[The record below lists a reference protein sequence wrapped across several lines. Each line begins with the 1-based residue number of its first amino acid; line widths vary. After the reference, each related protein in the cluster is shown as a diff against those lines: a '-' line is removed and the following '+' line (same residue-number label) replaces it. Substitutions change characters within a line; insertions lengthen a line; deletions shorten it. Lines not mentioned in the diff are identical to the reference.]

1 MRTGVA
7 FDDVLAA
14 AQAGAAWAF
23 EVLYRD
29 LSPVVTGY
37 LRLHGAA
44 EPDDLASE
52 TFLGVFTGLAG
63 FSGDEDALRSWV
75 FTIAHRRLIDDWR
88 RRSRRPQLTD
98 DAGDLTL
105 LPGGDAEDDALM
117 RVGTE
122 DVHRMCAGLPDDQ
135 RSVLLLRV
143 LADLTV
149 EQVASVMGRS
159 VGSVKALQR
168 RGLRTLRERLEKLV
182 RRNFRHPRTPGGP
195 AGDDR
200 GEMTTAAD
208 DSAVEDAFEAILAG
222 RPVPEGAAGLAAFTE
237 AVRAS
242 ATRPGRPNA
251 ALAELLATG
260 LLTDQSSPSVR
271 TATSAGSAP
280 ERRRPRVRT
289 RRRPAMIFSALIA
302 KFLSAGAVAQAA
314 TGATVAVVAFT
325 GVGAVGALPDPVQD
339 TFATVVAEITPLEP
353 PTCAEETTEEVVPEE
368 TVAEEVETTEEVPED
383 PREDAEAAAARPW
396 RPRSGHGP
404 SRDRPTASR
413 SAPGSARARRSE

>member
-7 FDDVLAA
+7 FDDVLTA

-88 RRSRRPQLTD
+88 RRSRRPQVTD

-105 LPGGDAEDDALM
+105 LPGGDAEDDALI

-149 EQVASVMGRS
+149 EQVAGVMGKS

-168 RGLRTLRERLEKLV
+168 RGLRTLRDRLEKPSEKTSGV
-182 RRNFRHPRTPGGP
+182 R
-195 AGDDR
+195 
-200 GEMTTAAD
+200 
-208 DSAVEDAFEAILAG
+208 
-222 RPVPEGAAGLAAFTE
+222 VPLGI
-237 AVRAS
+237 
-242 ATRPGRPNA
+242 
-251 ALAELLATG
+251 
-260 LLTDQSSPSVR
+260 
-271 TATSAGSAP
+271 
-280 ERRRPRVRT
+280 
-289 RRRPAMIFSALIA
+289 RPAM
-302 KFLSAGAVAQAA
+302 
-314 TGATVAVVAFT
+314 T
-325 GVGAVGALPDPVQD
+325 GV
-339 TFATVVAEITPLEP
+339 
-353 PTCAEETTEEVVPEE
+353 
-368 TVAEEVETTEEVPED
+368 
-383 PREDAEAAAARPW
+383 R
-396 RPRSGHGP
+396 
-404 SRDRPTASR
+404 
-413 SAPGSARARRSE
+413 

>member
-1 MRTGVA
+1 MRTGIA

-88 RRSRRPQLTD
+88 RRSRRPQVTD

-105 LPGGDAEDDALM
+105 LSGGDAEDDALL
-117 RVGTE
+117 RVGTD

-143 LADLTV
+143 LADLTM

-168 RGLRTLRERLEKLV
+168 RGLRTLR
-182 RRNFRHPRTPGGP
+182 
-195 AGDDR
+195 DR
-200 GEMTTAAD
+200 IENSPEESSG
-208 DSAVEDAFEAILAG
+208 I
-222 RPVPEGAAGLAAFTE
+222 RVPLGA
-237 AVRAS
+237 
-242 ATRPGRPNA
+242 
-251 ALAELLATG
+251 
-260 LLTDQSSPSVR
+260 
-271 TATSAGSAP
+271 
-280 ERRRPRVRT
+280 
-289 RRRPAMIFSALIA
+289 RPAM
-302 KFLSAGAVAQAA
+302 
-314 TGATVAVVAFT
+314 T
-325 GVGAVGALPDPVQD
+325 GV
-339 TFATVVAEITPLEP
+339 
-353 PTCAEETTEEVVPEE
+353 
-368 TVAEEVETTEEVPED
+368 
-383 PREDAEAAAARPW
+383 R
-396 RPRSGHGP
+396 
-404 SRDRPTASR
+404 
-413 SAPGSARARRSE
+413 

>member
-1 MRTGVA
+1 MRTGLP
-7 FDDVLAA
+7 FDDVLTA
-14 AQAGAAWAF
+14 AQAGAGWAF

-63 FSGDEDALRSWV
+63 FSGDEEALRSWV

-98 DAGDLTL
+98 DDSDLAL
-105 LPGGDAEDDALM
+105 LPGGDAEDDALI

-168 RGLRTLRERLEKLV
+168 RGLRTLRERIENSSEEFSGIRVPL
-182 RRNFRHPRTPGGP
+182 
-195 AGDDR
+195 
-200 GEMTTAAD
+200 
-208 DSAVEDAFEAILAG
+208 DA
-222 RPVPEGAAGLAAFTE
+222 
-237 AVRAS
+237 
-242 ATRPGRPNA
+242 
-251 ALAELLATG
+251 
-260 LLTDQSSPSVR
+260 
-271 TATSAGSAP
+271 
-280 ERRRPRVRT
+280 
-289 RRRPAMIFSALIA
+289 RPAM
-302 KFLSAGAVAQAA
+302 
-314 TGATVAVVAFT
+314 T
-325 GVGAVGALPDPVQD
+325 GV
-339 TFATVVAEITPLEP
+339 
-353 PTCAEETTEEVVPEE
+353 
-368 TVAEEVETTEEVPED
+368 
-383 PREDAEAAAARPW
+383 R
-396 RPRSGHGP
+396 
-404 SRDRPTASR
+404 
-413 SAPGSARARRSE
+413 

>member
-1 MRTGVA
+1 MFGRPEEGRVRTGVA

-88 RRSRRPQLTD
+88 RRSRRPQVTD
-98 DAGDLTL
+98 DAGDLSL
-105 LPGGDAEDDALM
+105 LPGGDAEDDALL
-117 RVGTE
+117 RVGTD

-159 VGSVKALQR
+159 VGAVKALQR
-168 RGLRTLRERLEKLV
+168 RGLRTLRDRLDDPAEKTSGV
-182 RRNFRHPRTPGGP
+182 R
-195 AGDDR
+195 
-200 GEMTTAAD
+200 
-208 DSAVEDAFEAILAG
+208 
-222 RPVPEGAAGLAAFTE
+222 VPLGA
-237 AVRAS
+237 
-242 ATRPGRPNA
+242 
-251 ALAELLATG
+251 
-260 LLTDQSSPSVR
+260 
-271 TATSAGSAP
+271 
-280 ERRRPRVRT
+280 
-289 RRRPAMIFSALIA
+289 RPAM
-302 KFLSAGAVAQAA
+302 
-314 TGATVAVVAFT
+314 T
-325 GVGAVGALPDPVQD
+325 GV
-339 TFATVVAEITPLEP
+339 
-353 PTCAEETTEEVVPEE
+353 
-368 TVAEEVETTEEVPED
+368 
-383 PREDAEAAAARPW
+383 R
-396 RPRSGHGP
+396 
-404 SRDRPTASR
+404 
-413 SAPGSARARRSE
+413 